1 MGGIKVK
8 NEVGEVRPG
17 QLITTYGPG
26 AIMDSIN
33 DSLVILDINYWGD
46 NLEEIYDNRL
56 SGFLKKICSK
66 KYLLREKKICLLFHF
81 QITMYVQI

>member
-33 DSLVILDINYWGD
+33 DSLVILDINYWG
-46 NLEEIYDNRL
+46 I
-56 SGFLKKICSK
+56 I
-66 KYLLREKKICLLFHF
+66 
-81 QITMYVQI
+81 